1 MLTIGEFSKLSHIS
15 SRMLRYYD
23 SIGLLCPAHTGQEN
37 EYRYYDVSQL
47 QTLLKIE
54 KLKGYGFTLS
64 EIKDLLV
71 LPQDSLARE
80 IHHRRLR
87 AYKELNEMRKTLR
100 RMEDDLIKMEESD
113 LIEEK
118 YHVIIMETPSQR
130 FFGIRRKINVS
141 ETHDLFQ
148 ALKAEMKK
156 RGIQR
161 AGTTQLLYHD
171 KEFSYENMD
180 VEAQAQVTGEHPEI
194 QDVPAQLCAATTHTG
209 PYEDIHYAY
218 DAICSWMSKHPEYK
232 ICGPSIERY
241 IKDEDSV
248 KSPEEL
254 ETGILFPIKKV
265 S

>member
-23 SIGLLCPAHTGQEN
+23 GMGLLCPAHTGQDN
-37 EYRYYDVSQL
+37 GYRYYDVSQL

-54 KLKGYGFTLS
+54 NMKEYGFTLS
-64 EIKDLLV
+64 EIKDLLPLSQEV
-71 LPQDSLARE
+71 LAQQ
-80 IHHRRLR
+80 IHHRRLK
-87 AYKELNEMRKTLR
+87 AYEELNEMSKTLR

-113 LIEEK
+113 LIQEK
-118 YHVIIMETPSQR
+118 YRVIVMETPSQQVFR
-130 FFGIRRKINVS
+130 IRKSINIS

-148 ALKAEMKK
+148 ELKAEMKK

-161 AGTTQLLYHD
+161 AGATQLLYHGE
-171 KEFSYENMD
+171 EFSYENMD
-180 VEAQAQVTGEHPEI
+180 VEAQVQVTGEHLEI
-194 QDVPAQLCAATTHTG
+194 QQIPAQLCAATTHIG
-209 PYEDIHYAY
+209 PYEDIRYAY
-218 DAICSWMSKHPEYK
+218 DAICAWMSGHPEYK
-232 ICGPSIERY
+232 ICGPAIERY

-254 ETGILFPIKKV
+254 ETGILFPIEKI